1 MNVQKETERIRT
13 LLNEI
18 EIDIAI
24 LRRWLVEAKGELR
37 FVQTEEDAKRYAQK
51 FGDVEDELKHL
62 RIF

>member
-18 EIDIAI
+18 EIDMAI
-24 LRRWLVEAKGELR
+24 LRRWLVEAKGELQH
-37 FVQTEEDAKRYAQK
+37 VQTEEDANRYDRK